1 MIMKRLF
8 LLVTIILFSFT
19 SNAQGLRVGG
29 TIGIPSGGA
38 ETYYSFVYGLDLSY
52 TWNLAEKFDLGIVL
66 NYTLFSPGSNYSLP
80 AGIAGRFDI
89 SQKFSAGL
97 DLGYDITSRG
107 YGFNYRPLIGYN
119 LSETIQLTT
128 SYRGITSFEGFNSY
142 NFNSI
147 NIGFNFKLL

>member
-1 MIMKRLF
+1 M
-8 LLVTIILFSFT
+8 TIILFSFT

-66 NYTLFSPGSNYSLP
+66 NYTQFSPDNGTYILP

-97 DLGYDITSRG
+97 DLGYNIGPMNT
-107 YGFNYRPLIGYN
+107 GFYYRPLIGYN
-119 LSETIQLTT
+119 LSETIQITT
-128 SYRGITSFEGFNSY
+128 SYRANRGTISSY
-142 NFNSI
+142 GSNQETVFGPNLNSI